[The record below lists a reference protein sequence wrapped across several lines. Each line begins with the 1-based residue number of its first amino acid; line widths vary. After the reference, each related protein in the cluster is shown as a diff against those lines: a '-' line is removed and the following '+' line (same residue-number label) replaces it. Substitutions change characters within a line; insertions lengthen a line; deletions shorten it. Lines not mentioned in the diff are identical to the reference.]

1 MSTTETSNN
10 AARPAGTT
18 PAGTAYADAARDH
31 LWMHFTR
38 QSTYEPKE
46 SGGAGASVPI
56 IVKGKGAYIWDDQG
70 RKYLDALA
78 GLFVVQVGHGRE
90 ELAEAAA
97 KQARE
102 LAFFPLWSYAHPAAI
117 ELAERLAAGAPGD
130 LNRVFFTT
138 GGGEAVESA
147 WKLAKQFFKL
157 TGKPG
162 KYKVISRNIA
172 YHGTPQGALSITGI
186 PFAKEPFEP
195 LVPGAHKV
203 PNTNLYRAP
212 EHLREDPKAFGRY
225 CADRIAEAIEFEG
238 PDTVAAVF
246 LEPVQNSGGCF
257 PPPPGYFE
265 RVREICD
272 EYDVL
277 LVSDEVIC
285 SFGRIGSM
293 FASSDFGYQ
302 PDIITCAKGMTS
314 GYSPI
319 GAMIASDRL
328 FEPFKHGHTMFPHG
342 YTFGGHPVSAAV
354 AMANLDIFEREGLNQ
369 HVKDN
374 APGFRAT
381 LNKLLDLPLVGDVR
395 GEGYFYGIELVKD
408 KVTRETFDDDESER
422 LLRGFLSKALFDAG
436 LYCRADDR
444 GDPVIQLAPPLIIG
458 QPEFDDIEQRLRGV
472 LTEAENHI

>member
-1 MSTTETSNN
+1 MTTTSTPPTGCERRT
-10 AARPAGTT
+10 RAGT
-18 PAGTAYADAARDH
+18 PYAEAARDN

-38 QSTYEPKE
+38 HSTYEP
-46 SGGAGASVPI
+46 GDGTGAAASQPPV
-56 IVKGKGAYIWDDQG
+56 IVRGEGAYIYDDAG
-70 RKYLDALA
+70 RRYLDGLA
-78 GLFVVQVGHGRE
+78 GLFTVQVGHGRA

-97 KQARE
+97 RQME
-102 LAFFPLWSYAHPAAI
+102 QLAYFPLWSYAHPQAI
-117 ELAERLAAGAPGD
+117 ELAERLASHAPGD

-147 WKLAKQFFKL
+147 WKLAKQYYKL
-157 TGKPG
+157 IGKPT
-162 KYKVISRNIA
+162 KHKVISRAVA
-172 YHGTPQGALSITGI
+172 YHGTPQGALAITGI
-186 PFAKEPFEP
+186 PFARAPFEP
-195 LVPGAHKV
+195 LVPGAFKV

-212 EHLREDPKAFGRY
+212 EELREDEKKFGRW
-225 CADRIAEAIEFEG
+225 AAERIAEAIEFEG

-285 SFGRIGSM
+285 AFGRIGEI
-293 FASSDFGYQ
+293 FACQDFGYV

-314 GYSPI
+314 GYAPL
-319 GAMIASDRL
+319 GAMIASERL
-328 FEPFKHGHTMFPHG
+328 FEPFRSGMTTFPHG

-354 AMANLDIFEREGLNQ
+354 AMANLDIFEREGLVE
-369 HVKDN
+369 HVHQN
-374 APGFRAT
+374 APLFRAT
-381 LNKLLDLPLVGDVR
+381 LERLSDLPLVGDVR
-395 GEGYFYGIELVKD
+395 GAGYFYGLELVKD
-408 KVTRETFDDDESER
+408 KATRETFDEDESER
-422 LLRGFLSKALFDAG
+422 LLRGFLSGALMEAG

-458 QPEFDDIEQRLRGV
+458 QAEFDEIESILRDV
-472 LTEAENHI
+472 LTRAEHLL